1 MQYIQKYVY
10 RQKVYATP
18 VNFVC
23 IFFFFADTNTDE
35 EQNAFVC
42 RDKRPWWKIY
52 DIFVA
57 PLGLLEQKIISYLQ
71 CICRAQE

>member
-1 MQYIQKYVY
+1 MHTKYVHH

-23 IFFFFADTNTDE
+23 CYLADTNFDE

-42 RDKRPWWKIY
+42 KDKRPWWKID
-52 DIFVA
+52 DIFLA
-57 PLGLLEQKIISYLQ
+57 PLGLLEQIIISYLQ
-71 CICRAQE
+71 CICGAQK